1 MLAMP
6 TVREVFV
13 KIQKERIRELI
24 KIYIHTEVDNDIREQ
39 VRDEVQKNNAGL
51 MDGSV
56 AAVTS
61 AVLPAS

>member
-1 MLAMP
+1 VLAMP

-13 KIQKERIRELI
+13 KIQKERCRELI
-24 KIYIHTEVDNDIREQ
+24 KTYIHTEVDNDIREQ

-56 AAVTS
+56 AAVPS